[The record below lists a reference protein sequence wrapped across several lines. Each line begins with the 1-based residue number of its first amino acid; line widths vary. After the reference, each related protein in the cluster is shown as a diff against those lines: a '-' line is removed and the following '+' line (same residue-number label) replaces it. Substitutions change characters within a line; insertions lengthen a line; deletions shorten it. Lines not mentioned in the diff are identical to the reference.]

1 MLLCFLIM
9 IKISVVCK
17 LLLVSIYYVIILFF
31 NCKPLSFSVKWKM
44 YSNCARFR
52 IDRTENIFLQ
62 LLCGVKKWEMDSR
75 HEYILVVYHGLEH
88 ISIYSSEFYYYTAP
102 L

>member
-1 MLLCFLIM
+1 
-9 IKISVVCK
+9 
-17 LLLVSIYYVIILFF
+17 
-31 NCKPLSFSVKWKM
+31 
-44 YSNCARFR
+44 
-52 IDRTENIFLQ
+52 
-62 LLCGVKKWEMDSR
+62 MDSR